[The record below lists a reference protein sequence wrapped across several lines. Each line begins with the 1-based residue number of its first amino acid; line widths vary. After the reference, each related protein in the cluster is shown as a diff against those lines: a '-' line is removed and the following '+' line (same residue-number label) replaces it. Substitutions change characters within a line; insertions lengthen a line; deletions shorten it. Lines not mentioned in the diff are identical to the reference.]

1 MNRSNPF
8 TFKEFK
14 YLYSKVPR
22 LCVDL
27 VIKSNNGILLT
38 FRKKNG
44 YENQWHIPGGTVF
57 YREKLIDAAKRVA
70 KEELGVNVTIQKF
83 IGYIE
88 YFSEEA
94 ERGFGYTVTLVF
106 LCKLNDLKFVLDN
119 QTSKVGFFKI
129 IPKNTIKEQKKFLN
143 KFFY

>member
-1 MNRSNPF
+1 
-8 TFKEFK
+8 
-14 YLYSKVPR
+14 
-22 LCVDL
+22 VDL